1 MEIRPQRGRKLIALR
16 LPLQL
21 PCNILR
27 ISCKSCK
34 LLILKGKFTPQ
45 GQSLQLLA
53 TSFATCKQAAKK
65 LHKGARSAVGHLGG
79 EKWAFMRKSAVASSL
94 AASY

>member
-1 MEIRPQRGRKLIALR
+1 MEIRPQRGRKLIALQ

-27 ISCKSCK
+27 TSCKSCK
-34 LLILKGKFTPQ
+34 LLILKAKLILKVAFFAT
-45 GQSLQLLA
+45 SA

-65 LHKGARSAVGHLGG
+65 LHKGARSAAGHLGG
-79 EKWAFMRKSAVASSL
+79 GKWAFIARKCGF
-94 AASY
+94 